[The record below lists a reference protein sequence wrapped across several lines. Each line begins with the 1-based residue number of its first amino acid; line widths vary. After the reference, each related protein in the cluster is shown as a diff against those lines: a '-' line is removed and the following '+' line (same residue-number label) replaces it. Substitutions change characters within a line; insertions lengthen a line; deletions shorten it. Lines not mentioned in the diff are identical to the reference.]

1 MFRRTTGKALKVAVV
16 QKISVMNYQGALA
29 IRTNQLLNFKTFFWL
44 QNNRFIVEILENA
57 NKIRKEKKL
66 PLTPS
71 STQITPIMCIYTS
84 FCFFLCVEPPLIL
97 IYKKWIF
104 TFFHLNHAYLYQ
116 THTFLYINIVR
127 YSESCSVM
135 SNSLWPHGLY
145 SPWNSLGQ
153 NTGVGSHSL
162 PQGIFPTQESNP
174 GLPHCRR
181 TVYRLSHRWSPYII
195 THNYVYIQICNWG
208 TTDTEHYIRFRCTML
223 WFDICTYCEMITI
236 GLPNTC

>member
-153 NTGVGSHSL
+153 NTGVGSLSL
-162 PQGIFPTQESNP
+162 LQGIFPTQESNP
-174 GLPHCRR
+174 SLLRPAEPQRK
-181 TVYRLSHRWSPYII
+181 PYSL
-195 THNYVYIQICNWG
+195 G
-208 TTDTEHYIRFRCTML
+208 TEYFHFKS
-223 WFDICTYCEMITI
+223 
-236 GLPNTC
+236 PNTVACGPVIWINEQRMFIVHLALEEM

>member
-104 TFFHLNHAYLYQ
+104 TFFHLNHEYLYQ

-127 YSESCSVM
+127 YSESCSVVPD
-135 SNSLWPHGLY
+135 SFWPHGYTVHGLLQARILEWVAVPFPRG
-145 SPWNSLGQ
+145 SSQPRNRTQVSHIAGGLFTVWA
-153 NTGVGSHSL
+153 TGEA
-162 PQGIFPTQESNP
+162 PI
-174 GLPHCRR
+174 
-181 TVYRLSHRWSPYII
+181 
-195 THNYVYIQICNWG
+195 
-208 TTDTEHYIRFRCTML
+208 
-223 WFDICTYCEMITI
+223 
-236 GLPNTC
+236 